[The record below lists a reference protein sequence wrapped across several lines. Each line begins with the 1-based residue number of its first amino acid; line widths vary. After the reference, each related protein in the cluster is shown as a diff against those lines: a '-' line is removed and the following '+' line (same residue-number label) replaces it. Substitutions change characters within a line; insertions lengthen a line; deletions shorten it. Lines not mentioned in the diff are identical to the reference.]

1 MLGNIEHTQMS
12 DQELERY
19 SKQILIKNIGGVGQK
34 KLKSSKVL
42 VIGLGGLG
50 SPVVTHLTSS
60 GIGKIGLVDNDK
72 VDLSNLQRQFIHSV
86 DTIGLNKTESAKIF
100 IDRLN
105 PNSIIYNYST
115 DAKTAEI
122 IEIIRQY
129 DVVIDC
135 TDNFKTRFK
144 VADACQKYMKP
155 YILGAVRAHE
165 GQITTILPST
175 SKIKNPKIRD
185 LFDEE
190 NISNTGDDCSDI
202 GVLSVTTT
210 LVGTIMASECLKLI
224 LNIDEVLV
232 GKMLM
237 VDLLNLKFE
246 TIKYK

>member
-1 MLGNIEHTQMS
+1 
-12 DQELERY
+12 
-19 SKQILIKNIGGVGQK
+19 
-34 KLKSSKVL
+34 
-42 VIGLGGLG
+42 
-50 SPVVTHLTSS
+50 
-60 GIGKIGLVDNDK
+60 
-72 VDLSNLQRQFIHSV
+72 
-86 DTIGLNKTESAKIF
+86 
-100 IDRLN
+100 
-105 PNSIIYNYST
+105 
-115 DAKTAEI
+115 
-122 IEIIRQY
+122 
-129 DVVIDC
+129 
-135 TDNFKTRFK
+135 
-144 VADACQKYMKP
+144 MKP
-155 YILGAVRAHE
+155 YILGAVRAYE